1 MLIRVGLQLSPKSL
15 HEEVLF
21 WLKSKDLLAFSLNET
36 SFMEQL
42 KAEPCDLVFI
52 SESFLGHFKAKL
64 LKEISEL
71 PDSPGILV
79 LSDKKG
85 SIFNSETSFSSA
97 LSVLPYGS
105 EVSIIKDAIDAILTR
120 RRAVQN
126 FISQIPPGVEEPR
139 LKDFVSK
146 NSEMEAFLKTAKRI
160 VGSNASVLILG
171 ETGVGKEHLA
181 LAMHKESP
189 RGRGPFIPINCAA
202 LPENLLE
209 SELFGHVQG
218 AFTGAVRTRRGAFE
232 LAHNGTIFLD
242 EIGDMPLHLQAKL
255 LRVLQDKQFQKVG
268 GEKQIKVDVRVMAA
282 TNKDLKAIVE
292 TGGFR
297 RDLYYRLGVV
307 SLMIPPLR
315 DRAEDI
321 PDLVEGY
328 IKHLAKNI
336 GSRISGIDNDAQ
348 DALIA
353 YNWPGNI
360 RELINVI
367 ERAILLGEGE
377 SISLKDLPDEL
388 TGSSFRKPLVE
399 EFVRKSVNDEV
410 GAIGEVFDSK
420 LLNLDWKQSRAIFL
434 NRFESHYFT
443 NLIKESAGKIGVA
456 ADKAGI
462 TPRALHEKL
471 AAHGIKKELYK
482 KLR

>member
-1 MLIRVGLQLSPKSL
+1 MLIRVGLQLFSKAL
-15 HEEVLF
+15 HEEVYV
-21 WLKSKDLLAFSLNET
+21 WLKSKDLLAFSLNENN
-36 SFMEQL
+36 FMEQL
-42 KAEPCDLVFI
+42 KAEPCDLVFL
-52 SESFLGHFKAKL
+52 SETFLGNCKPKV

-71 PDSPGILV
+71 PDSPGILI
-79 LSDKKG
+79 LSEKKG
-85 SIFNSETSFSSA
+85 SALGYESSFAGALTVLPHDSD
-97 LSVLPYGS
+97 LSVIQS
-105 EVSIIKDAIDAILTR
+105 SIDAILAK

-126 FISQIPPGVEEPR
+126 FVSQIPPGIVEPR

-146 NSEMEAFLKTAKRI
+146 SSEMEAFLRTAKRI
-160 VGSNASVLILG
+160 VSSNASVLILG

-181 LAMHKESP
+181 LAMHRESP
-189 RGRGPFIPINCAA
+189 RGKGPFVPINCAA

-292 TGGFR
+292 TGAFR

-315 DRAEDI
+315 NRSEDI
-321 PDLVEGY
+321 PDLVSGY
-328 IKHLAKNI
+328 INHLARNI
-336 GSRISGIDNDAQ
+336 GSSISDIDESARN
-348 DALIA
+348 ALLK
-353 YNWPGNI
+353 YDWPGNI

-377 SISLKDLPDEL
+377 TISLKDLPEEL
-388 TGSSFRKPLVE
+388 TSNLDKGTALI
-399 EFVRKSVNDEV
+399 KSDQSEVALNDE
-410 GAIGEVFDSK
+410 IKMFFEKD
-420 LLNLDWKQSRAIFL
+420 LLDLDWKKSRSIFL
-434 NRFESHYFT
+434 NRFEELYFGR
-443 NLIKESAGKIGVA
+443 LIKETAGKIGIA
-456 ADKAGI
+456 ASKAGI
-462 TPRALHEKL
+462 SPRAMHEKL
-471 AAHGIKKELYK
+471 SAHGIKKENYK
-482 KLR
+482 K